1 MFGLGAGAAIAIAAK
16 RPLSRT
22 YDPLHTRYFA
32 VTALWST
39 ALLAPAG
46 LVLYGEF
53 PDWSLMYLA
62 NPAHLSPLLMFPLVL
77 VLYLGA
83 PLAGFLATYKLLALE
98 DPRWLRGALV
108 ALGVALVSTLVL
120 GADRLTHVAYYDA
133 FHGGGE
139 RIDLSRSPLLLALL
153 PCAVAISGILAFVVV
168 SVRRHA
174 DVVERLPPDPRALET
189 AASDRTLVRP
199 PPGQGSSLPRPPHGA
214 TPGG

>member
-1 MFGLGAGAAIAIAAK
+1 LFGLGAGAAIAIAAK

-32 VTALWST
+32 VTALWS
-39 ALLAPAG
+39 AAILAPAG
-46 LVLYGEF
+46 LVLYAEF
-53 PDWSLMYLA
+53 PDWMLMYLA

-83 PLAGFLATYKLLALE
+83 PIVGFLATYKLLAFE
-98 DPRWLRGALV
+98 DPRWLRAFLGAV
-108 ALGVALVSTLVL
+108 ALGLVGTLGL
-120 GADRLTHVAYYDA
+120 GADRLLHVAYYDA
-133 FHGGGE
+133 FHGGGD
-139 RIDLSRSPLLLALL
+139 RIDLFRSPLLLALL
-153 PCAVAISGILAFVVV
+153 PCAVAITGILAFVVV

-199 PPGQGSSLPRPPHGA
+199 PPGGASSLPRPPHGA